1 MKDVLW
7 LLAMLALPLFGAVVF
22 RLRLVRELDAP
33 ARWSLAFAAGAVVLA
48 SIMFGMS
55 VAGVHWTRT
64 TILVAL
70 AIVLLAARP
79 SFRGDAPPITSRPLA
94 LTLLAIVGVLTLYGI
109 LDARETCGDLIYFWG
124 PKGQQF
130 YLAEKIDTGF
140 LAWPH
145 YSLMHPDYPPL
156 IPEIYAWGST
166 VAHGFSWWGAL
177 LLTPAYLLATT
188 FSFRG
193 LVRQRL
199 GDERAA
205 AYASLL
211 AALLAFGFA
220 RGMVAGAGEPPL
232 ILFEIIALTAL
243 TFHGESRGGIALAAI
258 ALTGVAATKVEG
270 AAFAAIA
277 LFAFGITRR
286 RLAPAITAALPAA
299 AFLSAWI
306 LFARHFQLIDQYGRA
321 GGKLNLEGLGPVL
334 HFTAIQASY
343 GVWWAPWFAV
353 LAPMAI
359 TRRWKPAALPLL
371 VAGGLIA
378 STIYFY
384 LHAADLTGWLLWIR
398 TSAERVLLAPLACLL
413 VASAASSE

>member
-7 LLAMLALPLFGAVVF
+7 LLGMLALPLFGAAIF

-33 ARWSLAFAAGAVVLA
+33 ARWSLALASGAVVLA
-48 SIMFGMS
+48 VIMFLMS
-55 VAGVHWTRT
+55 VAGIHWTRT
-64 TILVAL
+64 TILIAL
-70 AIVLLAARP
+70 AVVLVAFRP
-79 SFRGDAPPITSRPLA
+79 SLRGEAPPVPWRPLA
-94 LTLLAIVGVLTLYGI
+94 LTLLAIVGALTLYGI
-109 LDARETCGDLIYFWG
+109 LGARETCGDLIYFWG

-130 YLAEKIDTGF
+130 YMAEKIDTDF

-177 LLTPAYLLATT
+177 LLTPVYLLATT
-188 FSFRG
+188 FAFRG
-193 LVRQRL
+193 LVRKRL

-205 AYASLL
+205 AYAVLL

-243 TFHGESRGGIALAAI
+243 TFHSDSRDGLTLAAI
-258 ALTGVAATKVEG
+258 ALTGVVATKVEG

-277 LFAFGITRR
+277 LFAFAATRR
-286 RLAPAITAALPAA
+286 RVAAAIAAALPAA
-299 AFLSAWI
+299 TFLGAWI
-306 LFARHFQLIDQYGRA
+306 LFARHYKLIDQYGRA
-321 GGKLNLEGLGPVL
+321 GGKLNLAGIGPVL
-334 HFTAIQASY
+334 HFTTIQARY
-343 GVWWAPWFAV
+343 GVWWAPWLAAI
-353 LAPMAI
+353 APMAT
-359 TRRWKPAALPLL
+359 TRRWRQAAMPLL
-371 VAGGLIA
+371 VSGGLIG

-384 LHAADLTGWLLWIR
+384 LHGEDLSWWLLWIR